1 MKMIMRFL
9 KDYKKECVLA
19 PLFKM
24 LEAIFELF
32 VPLVVSSVIDK
43 GIVNADKGYIMQM
56 CFMLILL
63 AIIGLVCAITA
74 QYFSAKAAVCAA
86 TGMRHSLFAH
96 IQTFSFTEMD
106 TLGTSTLVTRMT
118 SAAFTSIVNA
128 IIIAP
133 NTING
138 ERRNSRSTMLIP
150 FCT

>member
-74 QYFSAKAAVCAA
+74 QYIC
-86 TGMRHSLFAH
+86 TYPDILIHRDGYTWY
-96 IQTFSFTEMD
+96 ID
-106 TLGTSTLVTRMT
+106 TC
-118 SAAFTSIVNA
+118 NK
-128 IIIAP
+128 
-133 NTING
+133 NDK
-138 ERRNSRSTMLIP
+138 
-150 FCT
+150 

>member
-74 QYFSAKAAVCAA
+74 QYFSATAAVGAA

-96 IQTFSFTEMD
+96 I
-106 TLGTSTLVTRMT
+106 
-118 SAAFTSIVNA
+118 
-128 IIIAP
+128 
-133 NTING
+133 
-138 ERRNSRSTMLIP
+138 
-150 FCT
+150 

>member
-43 GIVNADKGYIMQM
+43 GIVNADKGYIMKM
-56 CFMLILL
+56 CLMLILL

-74 QYFSAKAAVCAA
+74 QYFSAKAA
-86 TGMRHSLFAH
+86 
-96 IQTFSFTEMD
+96 E
-106 TLGTSTLVTRMT
+106 
-118 SAAFTSIVNA
+118 
-128 IIIAP
+128 
-133 NTING
+133 
-138 ERRNSRSTMLIP
+138 
-150 FCT
+150 